1 MKTSQNQSFS
11 NMFNGNKIT
20 TDEIISWQK
29 IILLTSGEQY
39 ICDPTFDMLELPD
52 ELVYTLDGHKTV
64 FNQSKENTRKATIAI
79 IKKLLTFT

>member
-29 IILLTSGEQY
+29 IILLTLGEQY
-39 ICDPTFDMLELPD
+39 ICEPTFDMLELTD

-64 FNQSKENTRKATIAI
+64 FNKSKENTRKATIAI
-79 IKKLLTFT
+79 IKKLFTFT

>member
-29 IILLTSGEQY
+29 IILLTLGEQY
-39 ICDPTFDMLELPD
+39 ICEPTFDMLELTD

-64 FNQSKENTRKATIAI
+64 FNKSKENKEGYNSNN
-79 IKKLLTFT
+79 

>member
-29 IILLTSGEQY
+29 IILLTLGEQY
-39 ICDPTFDMLELPD
+39 ICEPTSDMLELTD
-52 ELVYTLDGHKTV
+52 ELVYTLDGPKTV
-64 FNQSKENTRKATIAI
+64 FNKSKENKEGYNSNN
-79 IKKLLTFT
+79 

>member
-1 MKTSQNQSFS
+1 MKTSQNPSFS

-29 IILLTSGEQY
+29 IILLTLGEQY
-39 ICDPTFDMLELPD
+39 ICEPTFDMLELTD

-64 FNQSKENTRKATIAI
+64 FNKSKEN
-79 IKKLLTFT
+79 KKGYNSNN